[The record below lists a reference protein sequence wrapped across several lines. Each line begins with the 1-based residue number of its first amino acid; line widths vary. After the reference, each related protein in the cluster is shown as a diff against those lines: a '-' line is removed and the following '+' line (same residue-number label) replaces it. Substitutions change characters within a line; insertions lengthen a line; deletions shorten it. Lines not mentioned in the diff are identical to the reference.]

1 MSINVYLLTYTTP
14 TLAQSLLYLLLTH
27 ARSCLR
33 SIFQHPRPPTRTQV
47 SGNRRHDCWW
57 HRLCPH
63 LFVSISITINLVHQ
77 SISFP
82 SPTFSSSY
90 RELDRSGPPCSAAD
104 WRHPCI
110 AAPLTDMPSYILP
123 SSWHRFSIHP
133 KTSEREKNINYNII
147 THVWCCISYLVVL
160 FQMDQIERGKVTSQ
174 CPFPVRSW

>member
-1 MSINVYLLTYTTP
+1 MP
-14 TLAQSLLYLLLTH
+14 TLAQSVYLHLNH

-33 SIFQHPRPPTRTQV
+33 SIFQNPKPPTHTQV

-63 LFVSISITINLVHQ
+63 LFVSISITISLVHW

-104 WRHPCI
+104 WRHPYI
-110 AAPLTDMPSYILP
+110 AAPLTDMPSCTPP
-123 SSWHRFSIHP
+123 SSWHPSSR
-133 KTSEREKNINYNII
+133 KKKQERERKEERERKRTLI
-147 THVWCCISYLVVL
+147 TIWLISDAAFHTLLYLSRWV
-160 FQMDQIERGKVTSQ
+160 K
-174 CPFPVRSW
+174 